1 MALFFSKSLNAIFD
15 SAVTSLDKFPA
26 DVVEYVEEL
35 VKEIEADLIPSKKS
49 KPVTVSITPTPAIT
63 PVVVEST
70 VATDSIVATPTTTA

>member
-49 KPVTVSITPTPAIT
+49 KPVTVSITP
-63 PVVVEST
+63 VVVEAT
-70 VATDSIVATPTTTA
+70 VATDSTVATPKTTA

>member
-49 KPVTVSITPTPAIT
+49 KPVTVSITPAIT
-63 PVVVEST
+63 PVVVEAT
-70 VATDSIVATPTTTA
+70 VATDSTVATPKTTA

>member
-26 DVVEYVEEL
+26 DVVEYVEKIVEE
-35 VKEIEADLIPSKKS
+35 VKADLIPSKKS
-49 KPVTVSITPTPAIT
+49 KPVTVSITPAIT
-63 PVVVEST
+63 PVVVEAT

>member
-35 VKEIEADLIPSKKS
+35 IEKVESDLIPSKKS
-49 KPVTVSITPTPAIT
+49 KADPAEAETPS
-63 PVVVEST
+63 EE
-70 VATDSIVATPTTTA
+70 

>member
-49 KPVTVSITPTPAIT
+49 KPVTVSITPAIT

>member
-35 VKEIEADLIPSKKS
+35 IEDVKADLIPSKKS
-49 KPVTVSITPTPAIT
+49 KPVTVSITPAIT

-70 VATDSIVATPTTTA
+70 VITNSKLKTTA

>member
-26 DVVEYVEEL
+26 DVVEYVEKIVED
-35 VKEIEADLIPSKKS
+35 VKADLIPSKKS
-49 KPVTVSITPTPAIT
+49 KPVTVSITPAIT

-70 VATDSIVATPTTTA
+70 VITNSKLKTTA

>member
-1 MALFFSKSLNAIFD
+1 MTLFFSKSLNAIFD

-26 DVVEYVEEL
+26 DVVEYVEKIVED
-35 VKEIEADLIPSKKS
+35 VKADLIPSKKS
-49 KPVTVSITPTPAIT
+49 KPVTVSITPTIT

>member
-26 DVVEYVEEL
+26 DVVEYVEKIVEE
-35 VKEIEADLIPSKKS
+35 VKADLIPSKKS
-49 KPVTVSITPTPAIT
+49 KPVTVSITPAIT
-63 PVVVEST
+63 PIVVEAT

>member
-49 KPVTVSITPTPAIT
+49 KPVTVSITPAIT

-70 VATDSIVATPTTTA
+70 VITNSKLKTTA

>member
-49 KPVTVSITPTPAIT
+49 KPVTVSITPAIT
-63 PVVVEST
+63 PVVVEAT